1 MAAWGLNHALSHT
14 FLARRLFFTCLARLC
29 SATFLLF
36 KRVSGTFCGCLLH
49 VEKIIS
55 FQCLVYYIIFDM
67 ILVNLLSI
75 YYRKPNDTITMSLPN
90 YLIDTFQCILDNT
103 LSNKILYFI
112 LNKFTN
118 IIDTVCI
125 LTKMNWTWNLQI
137 CHKLCEAIFEW
148 QSFNHQFLNFQRKAF
163 RRINF
168 TRKHMTIKKN
178 KTKTTAKSVN

>member
-1 MAAWGLNHALSHT
+1 
-14 FLARRLFFTCLARLC
+14 
-29 SATFLLF
+29 
-36 KRVSGTFCGCLLH
+36 
-49 VEKIIS
+49 
-55 FQCLVYYIIFDM
+55 M

-125 LTKMNWTWNLQI
+125 LTKMN
-137 CHKLCEAIFEW
+137 
-148 QSFNHQFLNFQRKAF
+148 
-163 RRINF
+163 
-168 TRKHMTIKKN
+168 
-178 KTKTTAKSVN
+178 